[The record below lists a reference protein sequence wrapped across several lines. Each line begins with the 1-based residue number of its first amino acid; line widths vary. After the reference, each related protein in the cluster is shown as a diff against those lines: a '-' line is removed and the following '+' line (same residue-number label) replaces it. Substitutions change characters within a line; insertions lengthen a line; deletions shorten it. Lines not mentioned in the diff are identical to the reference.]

1 MLVNKNNIMNALQ
14 CLTTKIIVT
23 RTRLATTILKAI
35 LCLYLDNKTVI
46 SANLVKEKCMIID
59 NSVPWDGRIAA
70 ICNSMRNTVECGAT
84 IVSEDRD
91 HNEFSIKL

>member
-1 MLVNKNNIMNALQ
+1 MNALQ

-23 RTRLATTILKAI
+23 QTRLAPTILKAI
-35 LCLYLDNKTVI
+35 LCLYLENREVI
-46 SANLVKEKCMIID
+46 TAHSVKEKCMIID
-59 NSVPWDGRIAA
+59 NNVDWAGRIPA

-91 HNEFSIKL
+91 HNEFSIKF